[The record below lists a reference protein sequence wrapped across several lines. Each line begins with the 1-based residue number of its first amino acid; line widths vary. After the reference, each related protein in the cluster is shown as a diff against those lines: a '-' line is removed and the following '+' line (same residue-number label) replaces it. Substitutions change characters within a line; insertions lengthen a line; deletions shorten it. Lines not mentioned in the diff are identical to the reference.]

1 MPDLAYDSL
10 DLETTHGPYKYPLA
24 DRIERYLEAVQI
36 SHPWHTERSPWGP
49 PVAPPSLLGTANM
62 RFIDTI
68 APVPP
73 GTLHAKQEVE
83 TKAALRRDRQP
94 IAYGRFVEKYERRGR
109 RWAVFEARYRDETG
123 LLIGHSRTTIA
134 FPEKVDTNDDV
145 PGGRQTDAAP
155 RKGEL
160 TPISR
165 TLTQEA
171 MTAYSEDSE
180 NAKRGSSI
188 HVDPAVAKAA
198 GFPAT
203 VAWGMM
209 AADYISEL
217 MTGVFGKEW
226 FENATLSV
234 AFVKPILCGDTLTV
248 NGRLKEATEDGAVV
262 RKVYAV
268 WAENK
273 AGEAVVLGTA
283 GSLVMPGG

>member
-1 MPDLAYDSL
+1 MPDLSYDSI
-10 DLETTHGPYKYPLA
+10 DTGATHGPFKYPLA
-24 DRIERYLEAVQI
+24 DRLQRYLEAVENA
-36 SHPWHTERSPWGP
+36 HPWHNERSPWGP

-62 RFIDTI
+62 RFIDWI

-73 GTLHAKQEVE
+73 GTLHVKQEIE
-83 TKAALRRDRQP
+83 TKAALRSDRQP
-94 IAYGRFVEKYERRGR
+94 IGYGRFVEKYERRGR

-134 FPEKVDTNDDV
+134 FPGRVATDDE
-145 PGGRQTDAAP
+145 PEGKKPEAGQQ
-155 RKGEL
+155 KGEL
-160 TPISR
+160 TPIVR
-165 TLTQEA
+165 TLTQER

-180 NAKRGSSI
+180 NAKRGTSM
-188 HVDPAVAKAA
+188 HVDQAVAKAA

-217 MTGVFGKEW
+217 MTVTFGKDW

-248 NGRLKEATEDGAVV
+248 NGRLKEAAEEGAVV
-262 RKVYAV
+262 RKVYEV
-268 WAENK
+268 WAENQDG
-273 AGEAVVLGTA
+273 AAVVVGTA
-283 GSLVMPGG
+283 GSLVMPGK